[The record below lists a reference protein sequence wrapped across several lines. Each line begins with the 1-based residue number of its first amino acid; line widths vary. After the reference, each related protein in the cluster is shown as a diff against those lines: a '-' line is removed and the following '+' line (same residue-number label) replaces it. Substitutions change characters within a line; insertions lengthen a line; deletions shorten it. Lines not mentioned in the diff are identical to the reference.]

1 MTLNVESI
9 EGCVLVI
16 QLNGGIEQHHPQCT
30 DSHTV
35 TLHHLI
41 VFVSAIRIYNIM
53 PMHVLEKP
61 PVLRWW
67 SMES

>member
-1 MTLNVESI
+1 MEYTMTLNVESI

-16 QLNGGIEQHHPQCT
+16 QLSGSIEQHHPQCT

-53 PMHVLEKP
+53 PMHDSERLG
-61 PVLRWW
+61 
-67 SMES
+67 